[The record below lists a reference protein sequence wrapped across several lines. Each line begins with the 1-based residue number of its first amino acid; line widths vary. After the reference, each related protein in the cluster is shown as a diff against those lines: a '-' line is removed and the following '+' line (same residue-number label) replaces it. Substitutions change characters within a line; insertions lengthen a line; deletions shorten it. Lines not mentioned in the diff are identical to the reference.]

1 MTNAQLA
8 ATVAWAVASVL
19 PVAWAQQPVTSTAE
33 QAGAP
38 RRLDNYTVSNSIEM
52 GYRFAQP
59 DGDLDLYRASVNYGN
74 GMRLFQGTLRVHS
87 VDGKGRFV
95 DELAVRSSGAV
106 SDPYQA
112 HHFRVAK
119 NGLYRYD
126 GQVRFMRYHNRLASL
141 WLGEH
146 GLRTDRALHAHD
158 VVLRPESRFK
168 VLIGF
173 ERNRRT
179 GPGFGSGGVEEPFEG
194 FEEGSFLRYRSD
206 LRQANNQY
214 RAGIEARFWGL
225 ALSARQAINRYEEF
239 DEASDASRW
248 PTLAS
253 NVYPVETMRLSI
265 PIRRSTPVTTLA
277 VRTDSEGAVGFVAR
291 YVYAGGQRN
300 AMLAEELAVR
310 APGALAADQRE
321 TAVIGDVN
329 QRLSSGEMMVVATP
343 TPRWTV
349 TNTTAFHNTRMD
361 GRSSIVEIG
370 FEREEVLNFE
380 HLGVRRLSNTSEANF
395 RPTRQVSLYGAYR
408 ASSRQV
414 TSSEVTRF
422 PWAEFSEE
430 LTSIDNS
437 IRSGSTGLRLLPG
450 YGIRASLDF
459 EIGRADRP
467 LTPLSERRFRNESG
481 RVRWNSGNFTA
492 SGHFRNRTNEN
503 PTTFLAYS
511 GKSRS
516 RGVQVSWADPVSG
529 FVLDAGYNLIGL
541 DISTGILNLFAASD
555 PPSERGRAVY
565 ASRIHNVNI
574 ALRVA
579 PHERV
584 SLDAGYALTRDA
596 GLAGFSP
603 LGATASRFALDG
615 TTVVSS
621 LPMSYRSPQAR
632 VSIAIRKSLS
642 WNFGWQHY
650 GYSERFAGAQSY
662 RAHVGYSSFTF
673 GF

>member
-1 MTNAQLA
+1 MTNAPLA
-8 ATVAWAVASVL
+8 AILAWAVASAL
-19 PVAWAQQPVTSTAE
+19 PVAWAQQPVTATGE
-33 QAGAP
+33 QSGAP
-38 RRLDNYTVSNSIEM
+38 RRIDNYTVSNSIEV

-106 SDPYQA
+106 SDPYQS

-119 NGLYRYD
+119 NGLYRYE

-146 GLRTDRALHAHD
+146 GLRTDRALHSHD
-158 VVLRPESRFK
+158 VVLRPESRFR

-179 GPGFGSGGVEEPFEG
+179 GPGFGSGGVEEPFDG
-194 FEEGSFLRYRSD
+194 FEEGRFVRYRTD

-225 ALSARQAINRYEEF
+225 ALSARQAINRYEERG
-239 DEASDASRW
+239 ESSDASRW

-253 NVYPVETMRLSI
+253 NVYPVDSLSLAI
-265 PIRRSTPVTTLA
+265 PIRRSTPVTTLSA
-277 VRTDSEGAVGFVAR
+277 RTDSESAVGFVLH
-291 YVYAGGQRN
+291 YVYSGGQRN
-300 AMLAEELAVR
+300 TMLSESLAVS
-310 APGALAADQRE
+310 APGALAAGLRE
-321 TAVIGDVN
+321 TAAIGDVN
-329 QRLSSGEMMVVATP
+329 QRLSSGEMMIVATP

-361 GRSSIVEIG
+361 GRSSFVEIG
-370 FEREEVLNFE
+370 LEREEVLNFE

-395 RPTRQVSLYGAYR
+395 RPTRHVSLYGAYR
-408 ASSRQV
+408 ASSRRV
-414 TSSEVTRF
+414 SSSEVTRF

-430 LTSIDNS
+430 LTSVDNS

-459 EIGRADRP
+459 EVGRADRP
-467 LTPLSERRFRNESG
+467 LTPVGERRFRNESG
-481 RVRWNSGNFTA
+481 RVRWNSGSFTA

-511 GKSRS
+511 GRSRS
-516 RGVQVSWADPVSG
+516 RGVQVSWADSASG
-529 FVLDAGYNLIGL
+529 IVLDAGYNLIGL

-555 PPSERGRAVY
+555 PTSERGRAVY

-584 SLDAGYALTRDA
+584 SVDAGYALTKDA
-596 GLAGFSP
+596 GVTGFSP
-603 LGATASRFALDG
+603 MGATASRFALDG

-621 LPMSYRSPQAR
+621 LPMSYRSPRAR
-632 VSIAIRKSLS
+632 VSIAIRKSLA

-650 GYSERFAGAQSY
+650 GYSERFAGDQSY
-662 RAHVGYSSFTF
+662 RAHVGYSSFTL

>member
-1 MTNAQLA
+1 MTNAPLA
-8 ATVAWAVASVL
+8 VILAWAVVSAV
-19 PVAWAQQPVTSTAE
+19 PVAWAQQPVTLTADE
-33 QAGAP
+33 AGAP
-38 RRLDNYTVSNSIEM
+38 QRLGGYTVSNSIEV

-87 VDGKGRFV
+87 VDGKGRLV

-106 SDPYQA
+106 SDPYQS

-146 GLRTDRALHAHD
+146 GLRTDRALHSHD
-158 VVLRPESRFK
+158 VVLRPESRLKF
-168 VLIGF
+168 LIGF

-179 GPGFGSGGVEEPFEG
+179 GPGFGSGGVEEPFDG
-194 FEEGSFLRYRSD
+194 FEEGSFVRYRTD

-214 RAGIEARFWGL
+214 RVGVEARIWGL
-225 ALSARQAINRYEEF
+225 ALSARQAINRYEERG
-239 DEASDASRW
+239 ESSEASRW
-248 PTLAS
+248 PTLAG
-253 NVYPVETMRLSI
+253 NVYPVDTLRLSI
-265 PIRRSTPVTTLA
+265 PIRRSTPVTTLSA
-277 VRTDSEGAVGFVAR
+277 RTDSESAVGFVLH

-300 AMLAEELAVR
+300 TMLSEELAVT
-310 APGALAADQRE
+310 APGAVGADLRQ

-329 QRLSSGEMMVVATP
+329 QRLSSGQVMIVATP

-361 GRSSIVEIG
+361 GQSSFVEIG
-370 FEREEVLNFE
+370 LEREETLNFE

-395 RPTRQVSLYGAYR
+395 RPTRHVSLYGAYR
-408 ASSRQV
+408 ASTRQV
-414 TSSEVTRF
+414 SSSEVTRF

-430 LTSIDNS
+430 LTSVDNS

-450 YGIRASLDF
+450 SGIRASFDF
-459 EIGRADRP
+459 EIGSADRP
-467 LTPLSERRFRNESG
+467 LTPVSERRFRNESG
-481 RVRWNSGNFTA
+481 RIRWNSGNFTA

-503 PTTFLAYS
+503 PTALLAYS

-516 RGVQVSWADPVSG
+516 RGVQVSWADPSAG

-555 PPSERGRAVY
+555 PNTERGRAVY
-565 ASRIHNVNI
+565 ASRIHNVNF

-579 PHERV
+579 PHQRV
-584 SLDAGYALTRDA
+584 SVDAGYALTKDV

-621 LPMSYRSPQAR
+621 LPLSYRSPRAR

-650 GYSERFAGAQSY
+650 GYSERFAGDQSY

>member
-1 MTNAQLA
+1 MTNAPLA
-8 ATVAWAVASVL
+8 AILAWAAASAL
-19 PVAWAQQPVTSTAE
+19 PVAWAQQPVTATAE
-33 QAGAP
+33 QSGAP
-38 RRLDNYTVSNSIEM
+38 RRLDNYTVSNSIEV

-59 DGDLDLYRASVNYGN
+59 DGELDLYRASVNYGN

-106 SDPYQA
+106 SDPYQS
-112 HHFRVAK
+112 HNFRVAK

-126 GQVRFMRYHNRLASL
+126 GHVRFMRYHNRLASL

-146 GLRTDRALHAHD
+146 GLRTDRALHSHD
-158 VVLRPESRFK
+158 VVLRPESRFR

-179 GPGFGSGGVEEPFEG
+179 GPGFGSGGLEEPFDG
-194 FEEGSFLRYRSD
+194 FEEGRFVRYRTD
-206 LRQANNQY
+206 LRQVNNQY
-214 RAGIEARFWGL
+214 RAGFEARFWGL
-225 ALSARQAINRYEEF
+225 ALSARQAINRYEERG
-239 DEASDASRW
+239 ASSDASRW

-253 NVYPVETMRLSI
+253 NVYPVDSLNLAI
-265 PIRRSTPVTTLA
+265 PIRRSTPVTTLSA
-277 VRTDSEGAVGFVAR
+277 RTDSESAVGFVLH
-291 YVYAGGQRN
+291 YVYSGGQRN
-300 AMLAEELAVR
+300 TMLSESLAVS
-310 APGALAADQRE
+310 APGALAAELRE
-321 TAVIGDVN
+321 TAAIGDVN
-329 QRLSSGEMMVVATP
+329 QRLSSGEMMIVAAP

-361 GRSSIVEIG
+361 GRASFVEIG
-370 FEREEVLNFE
+370 LEREEVLNFE

-395 RPTRQVSLYGAYR
+395 RPTRHVSLYGAYR
-408 ASSRQV
+408 ASSRRV
-414 TSSEVTRF
+414 SSSEVTRF

-450 YGIRASLDF
+450 YGIRATLDF
-459 EIGRADRP
+459 EVGRADRP
-467 LTPLSERRFRNESG
+467 LTPISERRFRNESG
-481 RVRWNSGNFTA
+481 RVRWNSGGFTA

-503 PTTFLAYS
+503 PTTLLAYS
-511 GKSRS
+511 GRSRS
-516 RGVQVSWADPVSG
+516 RGVQVSWADSASG

-555 PPSERGRAVY
+555 PLSERGRAVY
-565 ASRIHNVNI
+565 GSRVHNVNI
-574 ALRVA
+574 AVRVA

-584 SLDAGYALTRDA
+584 SVDAGYALTKDA
-596 GLAGFSP
+596 GVAGFSP
-603 LGATASRFALDG
+603 MGTTASRFALDG

-621 LPMSYRSPQAR
+621 LPMSYRSPRAR
-632 VSIAIRKSLS
+632 VSIAIRKSLA

-650 GYSERFAGAQSY
+650 GYSERFARDQSY
-662 RAHVGYSSFTF
+662 RAHVGYSSFTL